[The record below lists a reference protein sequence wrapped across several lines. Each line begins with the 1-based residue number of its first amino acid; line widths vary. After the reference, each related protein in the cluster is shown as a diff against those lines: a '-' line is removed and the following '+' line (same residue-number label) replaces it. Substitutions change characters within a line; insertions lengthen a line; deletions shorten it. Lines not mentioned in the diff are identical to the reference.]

1 MAAFANRMPP
11 PAAPIDLR
19 FLERQ
24 SLGRQDLLREVL
36 ALFDVHAANQVRR
49 VHAATSPRIRREAA
63 HAIVGA
69 ARGVGAFA
77 VAAAAQAVER
87 GDDPVSG
94 IANLERAVSEARAF
108 IRRYL
113 A

>member
-1 MAAFANRMPP
+1 MNAVANGTLE
-11 PAAPIDLR
+11 PAAPIDLP

-24 SLGRQDLLREVL
+24 SLGRRDLLREVL
-36 ALFDVHAANQVRR
+36 ALFDAHAANQVSR
-49 VHAATSPRIRREAA
+49 VHTATNPRARREAA

-69 ARGVGAFA
+69 ARGIGAHA

-87 GDDPVSG
+87 GDDAESE
-94 IANLERAVSEARAF
+94 IADLDRAVREARAF
-108 IRRYL
+108 IGRYL

>member
-1 MAAFANRMPP
+1 MDAATKTTLE

-19 FLERQ
+19 FLEKQ
-24 SLGRQDLLREVL
+24 ALGRQDLLREVL
-36 ALFDVHAANQVRR
+36 TLFDSHAANQVR
-49 VHAATSPRIRREAA
+49 VLYATTSPRVRREAA
-63 HAIVGA
+63 HAILGA

-87 GDDPVSG
+87 GADDAE
-94 IANLERAVSEARAF
+94 IADLDRAVTEARAF
-108 IRRYL
+108 IGRFL